1 MQAEQIQ
8 PQPALEIQQRAECRH
23 QQGEQQGAASGENAE
38 PQPGKEQ
45 APGPPQNDKH
55 ARGVQP
61 RQFPGQGWDQ
71 PEPRVVNQHVPVR
84 KDDGPRAGDQFT
96 QTGIS
101 DDMVRV
107 LVDPLPQPESA
118 IRAANA
124 ARARN
129 EERVNRGKA
138 GRESLVC
145 GSLRFRGVS
154 PAAIRSVRGRAAYQ
168 CIHPARN
175 TSTGSRSQAQV
186 CHFSAVALNACSG
199 HGASAAGGGIS
210 PEP

>member
-107 LVDPLPQPESA
+107 LVDPLPPA
-118 IRAANA
+118 
-124 ARARN
+124 
-129 EERVNRGKA
+129 GK
-138 GRESLVC
+138 RH
-145 GSLRFRGVS
+145 
-154 PAAIRSVRGRAAYQ
+154 Q
-168 CIHPARN
+168 
-175 TSTGSRSQAQV
+175 
-186 CHFSAVALNACSG
+186 
-199 HGASAAGGGIS
+199 GGKRRQG
-210 PEP
+210 EK